1 VSAYGIDPYGGDLG
15 PYGGPGLITVLN
27 ILPAAENRVILVF
40 DRAPMSSDP
49 KGRRDAT
56 NPANYTIEPIDPTIT
71 INGISTVPDKAI
83 VPTLPIA
90 LARARVDPYDPKQI
104 HLWTDRDMEPQIE
117 HRVSIVG
124 PIHGEGCEDFAGL
137 VSWTIWAPLPAPLQM
152 APDRLDGQL
161 RDLDDGGTATSG
173 DLPEVWR
180 YEGTGDIALQGE
192 LESLKKRIIRRCT
205 QAPNSYVWSN
215 NGVPMFIGDLMTV
228 GSLNN
233 LAQVVQEQARKDILV
248 ADAAVTVE
256 PVLSGG
262 DAIIVVT
269 LSIRLRDRRDV
280 SLVYKL
286 PTK

>member
-1 VSAYGIDPYGGDLG
+1 M
-15 PYGGPGLITVLN
+15 
-27 ILPAAENRVILVF
+27 
-40 DRAPMSSDP
+40 RAVKAKRIRRQMAGQYS
-49 KGRRDAT
+49 GR
-56 NPANYTIEPIDPTIT
+56 P
-71 INGISTVPDKAI
+71 
-83 VPTLPIA
+83 
-90 LARARVDPYDPKQI
+90 
-104 HLWTDRDMEPQIE
+104 H
-117 HRVSIVG
+117 IVG
-124 PIHGEGCEDFAGL
+124 
-137 VSWTIWAPLPAPLQM
+137 
-152 APDRLDGQL
+152 GQ
-161 RDLDDGGTATSG
+161 RIN
-173 DLPEVWR
+173 PR
-180 YEGTGDIALQGE
+180 RQ
-192 LESLKKRIIRRCT
+192 LKKRIIRRCT